1 MHPNH
6 VNAVDY
12 VMRACTDAVDEVVA
26 EMEEQ
31 RAAIAE
37 EAKRKAQEEEDAR
50 LEAAKKAEELERLNA
65 RIAELRGTIKPEE
78 VGIMNDEGEDEIE
91 YESASDG
98 ERVIHQPV
106 SFRII
111 FIPIPYL

>member
-1 MHPNH
+1 M
-6 VNAVDY
+6 DY

-78 VGIMNDEGEDEIE
+78 VGIMNDEGEDEIDQ
-91 YESASDG
+91 YESTSDG
-98 ERVIHQPV
+98 KCVVHQPV
-106 SFRII
+106 SFRVI